1 MNSACTPSAPHSMTA
16 GDWHRRLD
24 PLIDQAIHRRVFSAA
39 SLLVAEGG
47 SVRFEGT
54 WGRCQFGGPPVTAAT
69 RFDLASLTKPLAT
82 AIGLMKL
89 VSSARLDL
97 DEPLQHLLPRAS
109 LPPDKR
115 SIRLRQLLNHSSGLP
130 AYRPYFKDLI
140 GVPPKLRRPALLSW
154 ILAEPLEQS
163 PGRRACYSDLGFML
177 LGILLEDVFALPLPS
192 LFGKD
197 QAGAAHPP
205 TELGYVPLR
214 SAAPAT
220 LPARPEPPAASEFAA
235 TEQCPWRNRLL
246 VGEVDDE
253 NAYCLDGV
261 AGHAGLFGTARS
273 VYHRLRQLTAAFLG
287 EATAAAGL
295 GLDPDTVRRFWS
307 RSDSGAPAGSTWL
320 LGFDTPSPQGSSAGR
335 WFSPHSIGHLGFT
348 GTSFWVDLDRDI
360 TVVFFTN
367 RVHPTRHNDQLQPFR
382 PLLHDTV
389 MECLDAH

>member
-24 PLIDQAIHRRVFSAA
+24 PLIEQAIRRRVFSAA

-54 WGRCQFGGPPVTAAT
+54 WGRCRFGGPSVTAAT

-82 AIGLMKL
+82 AVGLMKL

-97 DEPLQHLLPRAS
+97 DEPLRRLLPRAS
-109 LPPDKR
+109 LGPDQGA
-115 SIRLRQLLNHSSGLP
+115 IRVRHLLNHSSGLP

-140 GVPPKLRRPALLSW
+140 GVPPKLRHFALLNR

-192 LFGKD
+192 LFAKD
-197 QAGAAHPP
+197 PSGTAQTPA
-205 TELGYVPLR
+205 ELGYVPLR

-220 LPARPEPPAASEFAA
+220 LPARMEPPTAAAFAA

-273 VYHRLRQLTAAFLG
+273 VYGKLRLLTAAFRG
-287 EATAAAGL
+287 EATAASAL

-367 RVHPTRHNDQLQPFR
+367 RVHPTRHNDQLKPFR
-382 PLLHDTV
+382 PLLHDSV
-389 MECLDAH
+389 MECLHAH

>member
-1 MNSACTPSAPHSMTA
+1 MNSACTPSARLSMTA

-24 PLIDQAIHRRVFSAA
+24 PLLDQAVRRRAFSAA
-39 SLLVAEGG
+39 SLLVAD
-47 SVRFEGT
+47 SDRIRFEGI
-54 WGRCQFGGPPVTAAT
+54 WGRCRTGGPSVTAAT

-82 AIGLMKL
+82 AVGVMQL
-89 VSSARLDL
+89 VSSGRLDL
-97 DEPLQHLLPRAS
+97 DEPLRHLLPRAS
-109 LPPDKR
+109 LTPDQR
-115 SIRLRQLLNHSSGLP
+115 SIRLRQLLNLSSGLP

-154 ILAEPLEQS
+154 VLAEPLEQA

-177 LGILLEDVFALPLPS
+177 LGILLEDAFALPLPN
-192 LFGKD
+192 LFRED

-205 TELGYVPLR
+205 LELGYVPLR
-214 SAAPAT
+214 AVAPAT
-220 LPARPEPPAASEFAA
+220 LPARPEPSGAAEFAA

-273 VYHRLRQLTAAFLG
+273 VHQRLRLLTATFRG
-287 EATAAAGL
+287 EASAAAAL
-295 GLDPDTVRRFWS
+295 DLDPDTVRRFWS

-360 TVVFFTN
+360 TVVLLTN
-367 RVHPTRHNDQLQPFR
+367 RVHPTRANDQLKPFR

-389 MECLDAH
+389 MGCLHAQ